1 MVRDK
6 QPTLLG
12 MLTCGKNPEDFLFN
26 RCQVDCYIDHP
37 SKELITRSRKLLM
50 DTVINLME
58 EAERF
63 VIQNIDTGISI
74 EKSGSATYEYPLELI
89 RESINNSLAHRDY
102 SIDKFITI
110 KIIPKRQIEIRN
122 PGRFKQQLRV
132 ELDVRGKNPVRRII
146 PGDSQANNPRLADIL
161 KVFNK
166 WEGQGIGMA
175 TLTGACLH
183 NEIDL
188 PYYNFLSADELSL
201 IIPSGKLVDKQMESL
216 FETYSGYFKKRL
228 NGDNLTVEQ
237 KRVLAYFYKSES
249 ANKFFR
255 YTILLTKDNNHLDA
269 IRSLIEAELI
279 FPHPKSDNINP
290 VYLVDRQL
298 FQNNFYSELSDQFGE
313 RFTSLKSD
321 SKEILNL
328 IYETNNFSDDPYLS
342 ANQVGTILWIRQ
354 GNENVI
360 DGFEDFKRKV
370 RYIVSQL
377 EKKKFIIRKS
387 GNPKYLINDSY
398 SEETLF
404 SSLK

>member
-1 MVRDK
+1 
-6 QPTLLG
+6 
-12 MLTCGKNPEDFLFN
+12 
-26 RCQVDCYIDHP
+26 
-37 SKELITRSRKLLM
+37 M

-183 NEIDL
+183 NEIYL